1 MLYPITSTSNVYKF
15 NVDILVKGESNAATL
30 EKLLHLLHASP
41 DVLDLRIQSGA
52 QMGSLLNLME
62 AMQQNNMDETP
73 FGKPTATRGRNQSTY
88 AAETAGEKKGETAA
102 VRSLVPES
110 HPAHAAESSQTATES
125 PEQVIPIAANAE
137 CREKKGQAPSATR
150 MRLVLTEL
158 QIKRYIEQNSLV
170 RLTVN
175 KGKGKM
181 LSIPCRILNYDPV
194 NQLLNVYHVDEKNV
208 YAYQLFEIESMDA
221 HN

>member
-41 DVLDLRIQSGA
+41 DVLDLRIQSGVE
-52 QMGSLLNLME
+52 MGSLLNLME
-62 AMQQNNMDETP
+62 AMQQNNMDATP
-73 FGKPTATRGRNQSTY
+73 FGKPTATRGRNQSPALSDT
-88 AAETAGEKKGETAA
+88 EGEKKTGTAA
-102 VRSLVPES
+102 VHPIVPES
-110 HPAHAAESSQTATES
+110 RPTPVPNSNKTNSESSEQELHIAGS
-125 PEQVIPIAANAE
+125 GDCPEKN
-137 CREKKGQAPSATR
+137 GQAPSATR

>member
-41 DVLDLRIQSGA
+41 DVLDLRIQSGVE
-52 QMGSLLNLME
+52 MGSLLNLME
-62 AMQQNNMDETP
+62 AMQQNNMDATP
-73 FGKPTATRGRNQSTY
+73 FGKPTATRGRNQSP
-88 AAETAGEKKGETAA
+88 ALPDNAGEKKAGTAA
-102 VRSLVPES
+102 VHRIVPES
-110 HPAHAAESSQTATES
+110 HPTSVPDSHKTKTESSEKELHIATS
-125 PEQVIPIAANAE
+125 ADDPEKN
-137 CREKKGQAPSATR
+137 GQAPSATR

-170 RLTVN
+170 RLTIN

>member
-1 MLYPITSTSNVYKF
+1 MLYPITTSNVYKF

-73 FGKPTATRGRNQSTY
+73 FGKPTATRGRNQPLN
-88 AAETAGEKKGETAA
+88 AGDTGGDKKAETAA
-102 VRSLVPES
+102 VRSIVPES
-110 HPAHAAESSQTATES
+110 RPAHAAEPNQTDTES
-125 PEQVIPIAANAE
+125 PEQEMQIVANAD
-137 CREKKGQAPSATR
+137 CPEKKSHTPSATR

>member
-41 DVLDLRIQSGA
+41 DVLDLRIQSGVE
-52 QMGSLLNLME
+52 MGSLLNLME
-62 AMQQNNMDETP
+62 AMQQNNMDATP
-73 FGKPTATRGRNQSTY
+73 FGKPTATRGRNQSPALSDT
-88 AAETAGEKKGETAA
+88 AEEKKAGTAA
-102 VRSLVPES
+102 VHRIVPES
-110 HPAHAAESSQTATES
+110 HPTPDPDSKKTNTES
-125 PEQVIPIAANAE
+125 TEKELHISADSPEKN
-137 CREKKGQAPSATR
+137 GQAPSATR

>member
-73 FGKPTATRGRNQSTY
+73 FGKPTATRGRNQSPH
-88 AAETAGEKKGETAA
+88 AADTAGEKKAETAA
-102 VRSLVPES
+102 VRSLVPDS
-110 HPAHAAESSQTATES
+110 RPVPVTKSSQTDTDS
-125 PEQVIPIAANAE
+125 PEQESPIAGNAD
-137 CREKKGQAPSATR
+137 CPGKKGQAPSATR

-158 QIKRYIEQNSLV
+158 QIKRYIEHNSLV

>member
-41 DVLDLRIQSGA
+41 DVLDLRIQSGVE
-52 QMGSLLNLME
+52 MGSLLNLME
-62 AMQQNNMDETP
+62 AMQQNNMDATP
-73 FGKPTATRGRNQSTY
+73 FGKPTATRGRNQSP
-88 AAETAGEKKGETAA
+88 ALSDNAGEKKAGTAA
-102 VRSLVPES
+102 VHRIVPES
-110 HPAHAAESSQTATES
+110 HPTPVPDSHKAKTESSEKELHIATS
-125 PEQVIPIAANAE
+125 ADDPEKN
-137 CREKKGQAPSATR
+137 GQAPSATR